1 MNLHIYIIEWYLGSG
16 NEFSATALRA
26 RDGAARL
33 NLTEAANALHTSQP
47 GVSKQIRELENELG
61 FDIFVRHGK
70 RISAI
75 TEPGKA
81 VLGIIERVLQETDNL
96 KRAARD
102 FSDRDSGRPYHRHH
116 PYSGAL
122 RLAARSGRI
131 QRRYPRVHLTL
142 QQGNPPQ
149 LAEMVQGGTADIAI
163 ATEALDDFPGL
174 LALPAYSWNHC
185 VVVPPKHPLL
195 KVGTLTLE
203 ALAKFP
209 IVTYDAAFAGRT
221 HIDAAFAARGLATD
235 VVLSA
240 IDADVIK
247 TYVELGLGVGIVAA
261 MAFDA
266 NRDLKLRAIECP
278 HLFRS
283 NITRVAMKR
292 GSLLRGYAYE
302 FIELFAPAITRRS
315 IERALAGEGDL
326 YEL

>member
-1 MNLHIYIIEWYLGSG
+1 MN
-16 NEFSATALRA
+16 FQQLRYVREA
-26 RDGAARL
+26 VRQGL

-70 RISAI
+70 RITSL

-81 VLGIIERVLQETDNL
+81 VLGIIGRVLDEADNL
-96 KRAARD
+96 KRAAHD
-102 FSDRDSGRPYHRHH
+102 FSDKDTGGLTIATTHTQARY
-116 PYSGAL
+116 AL
-122 RLAARSGRI
+122 PRVVGEFK
-131 QRRYPRVHLTL
+131 RRYPKVRLTL

-149 LAEMVQGGTADIAI
+149 LADMVLAGSADIAI
-163 ATEALDDFPGL
+163 ATEALDHCPGL
-174 LALPAYSWNHC
+174 LALPGYTWNHC

-195 KVGTLTLE
+195 KMGTLTLE
-203 ALAKFP
+203 ALAKYP
-209 IVTYDAAFAGRT
+209 IITYDTAFAGRT
-221 HIDAAFAARGLATD
+221 HIDAAFAARGLAVD

-247 TYVELGLGVGIVAA
+247 TYIELGLGIGIIAA

-266 NRDLKLRAIECP
+266 KRDLQLRAIECA

-283 NITRVAMKR
+283 NTTRVALKR
-292 GSLLRGYAYE
+292 GSLLRGYTYE
-302 FIELFAPAITRRS
+302 FIELFAPALTRKL
-315 IERALAGEGDL
+315 IERALAGEGEL